1 MLKAIVE
8 HQYFSAQ
15 ILKCPFAGGVSIRI
29 RNDSSD
35 SQEVLSKEKRF
46 IPRLPLRSQQ
56 LISV

>member
-8 HQYFSAQ
+8 NQYFRAQ
-15 ILKCPFAGGVSIRI
+15 TLKCPFAGGESIRV

-35 SQEVLSKEKRF
+35 SQEVLSQEKGF
-46 IPRLPLRSQQ
+46 IPRFPFRSQQ